1 MRKIYAVRYAVRQC
15 FLLDCFSMLFYAV
28 RLCAAMLFC
37 YAGIQSKSMR
47 FNGIQRRPMQSIGVR
62 V

>member
-1 MRKIYAVRYAVRQC
+1 MLFAMLFGNAFCWTV
-15 FLLDCFSMLFYAV
+15 FLCCSMLFYAV